1 MFNNVL
7 YILFIIVI
15 NKIVINKKLIIKNK
29 HFLIFFIEM
38 YEKKIVTFHFLQH
51 FQIDHF

>member
-15 NKIVINKKLIIKNK
+15 NKIVINNKLIIKNK
-29 HFLIFFIEM
+29 HFLIEM